1 MSQTRIMVVED
12 EPTTLTDALSVLPK
26 SDYLLVGSALGCEAA
41 LELAGREHPDLVLI
55 DISSDKDLDGIG
67 AARII
72 SEQHHFPVLL
82 ITTLKDESLVVEA
95 QKTSAFGLV
104 TKPFDRITISNA
116 IQLTLYRCGME
127 KELHESEERFRIF
140 AEYTHDWEYWLSPKR
155 KPVYHSPSCLRI
167 TGYTADEFMDN
178 PDLLVEIV
186 HPEDADMVEEHVLKA
201 CATSWSAADID
212 FRIVTRQGEMRW
224 INHVCQPV
232 NNKTGRFRGRRA
244 GNRDITDRKQL
255 EIKLEHMAIHDGLTG
270 LPNREL
276 LVDRLEHAI
285 ASASRKMGKMAVLF
299 IDIDDFKA
307 INDNFGHKVGDLVLK
322 EVADRVQA
330 SVRQSDTVA
339 RFGGDEFV
347 VVLSEVTEP
356 EDARS
361 FARKI
366 SQVLTA
372 EFESAGQCFALRASI
387 GGAIFPDHGETS
399 EQLIAKADAAMYKV
413 KLGGKQG
420 IEIASLK

>member
-1 MSQTRIMVVED
+1 MSQIRIMVVVD
-12 EPTTLTDALSVLPK
+12 ESATLMDELSILPK
-26 SDYLLVGSALGCEAA
+26 PDYLLVGSAFSGEAA
-41 LELAGREHPDLVLI
+41 IELAGREHPDLVLI
-55 DISSDKDLDGIG
+55 DISPDKNMDGIG

-72 SEQHHFPVLL
+72 SEQHHIPVLFVAA
-82 ITTLKDESLVVEA
+82 LKDEPLVARA
-95 QKTSAFGLV
+95 QKTGEFGLV
-104 TKPFDRITISNA
+104 TKPFDRTNISNA
-116 IQLTLYRCGME
+116 IRLTLLQYGMK

-140 AEYTHDWEYWLSPKR
+140 AEHTHDWEYWLSPKR

-186 HPEDADMVEEHVLKA
+186 HPEDTDIVKEHILKA

-212 FRIVTRQGEMRW
+212 FRILTRQGEVRW

-232 NNKTGRFRGRRA
+232 DNKAGRFRGRRA

-285 ASASRKMGKMAVLF
+285 ASASRKKGRMAVLF
-299 IDIDDFKA
+299 IDIDNFKA
-307 INDNFGHKVGDLVLK
+307 INDNYGHKAGDLALK
-322 EVADRVQA
+322 EVADRVLA
-330 SVRQSDTVA
+330 SVRHSDTVA

-347 VVLSEVTEP
+347 VVLSEVTAP
-356 EDARS
+356 EDAIT
-361 FARKI
+361 FAQKI
-366 SQVLTA
+366 SQVLA
-372 EFESAGQCFALRASI
+372 ADFVSDGQGIIIRASI
-387 GGAIFPDHGETS
+387 GGAIFPEHGETS
-399 EQLIAKADAAMYKV
+399 GQLIARADAAMYKV
-413 KLGGKQG
+413 KLTGKQG
-420 IEIASLK
+420 VEMASL